1 MEKIV
6 LDEKLIE
13 QKRIELSELIH
24 GMRVPEVWAVLGQI
38 VISLTAE
45 LQERDES
52 FGQYVQDWLQN
63 LEKQVD
69 GFLKEMREET
79 DKAKIRLN

>member
-13 QKRIELSELIH
+13 QKRIELSELLN

-45 LQERDES
+45 LQEQDKS
-52 FGQYVQDWLQN
+52 FGDAVLGWLGN
-63 LEKQVD
+63 LETQVE
-69 GFLKEMREET
+69 GLLKEMREET

>member
-13 QKRIELSELIH
+13 QKRIELGELIH

>member
-13 QKRIELSELIH
+13 QKRIELSELLD

-52 FGQYVQDWLQN
+52 FGQYMQDWLQN

>member
-1 MEKIV
+1 MENIV

>member
-13 QKRIELSELIH
+13 QKRIELSELLN

-45 LQERDES
+45 LQEQDES
-52 FGQYVQDWLQN
+52 FGDAVLGWLGN
-63 LEKQVD
+63 LETQVE
-69 GFLKEMREET
+69 GLLKEMREET

>member
-13 QKRIELSELIH
+13 QKRIELSELLN
-24 GMRVPEVWAVLGQI
+24 GMRVPEVWAVLGQM

-45 LQERDES
+45 LQEQDDS
-52 FGQYVQDWLQN
+52 FGDAVLGWLGN
-63 LEKQVD
+63 LETQVE
-69 GFLKEMREET
+69 GLLKEMREET

>member
-13 QKRIELSELIH
+13 QKRVKMSELLN

-45 LQERDES
+45 LQEQDDS
-52 FGQYVQDWLQN
+52 FGDAVLGWLGN
-63 LEKQVD
+63 LETQVE
-69 GFLKEMREET
+69 GLLKEMREET

>member
-13 QKRIELSELIH
+13 QKRIELSELLN
-24 GMRVPEVWAVLGQI
+24 GMRVPEVWAILGQI

-45 LQERDES
+45 LQEQDES
-52 FGQYVQDWLQN
+52 FGDAVLGWLGN
-63 LEKQVD
+63 LETQVE
-69 GFLKEMREET
+69 GLLKEMREET

>member
-13 QKRIELSELIH
+13 QKRIELSELLN
-24 GMRVPEVWAVLGQI
+24 GMRVPEVWAVLGQM

-45 LQERDES
+45 LQEQDDS
-52 FGQYVQDWLQN
+52 FGQHVLGWLQN

-79 DKAKIRLN
+79 DNEKLLQN

>member
-13 QKRIELSELIH
+13 QKRIELSELLN
-24 GMRVPEVWAVLGQI
+24 GMRVPEVWAIIGQI

-45 LQERDES
+45 LQEQDES
-52 FGQYVQDWLQN
+52 FGDAVLGWLGN
-63 LEKQVD
+63 LETQVE
-69 GFLKEMREET
+69 GLLKEMREET

>member
-13 QKRIELSELIH
+13 QKRIELSELLN

-45 LQERDES
+45 LQEQDES
-52 FGQYVQDWLQN
+52 FGDAVLGWLGN
-63 LEKQVD
+63 LETQVE
-69 GFLKEMREET
+69 GLLKEMREET
-79 DKAKIRLN
+79 NKAKIRLN

>member
-13 QKRIELSELIH
+13 QKRIELSELLN
-24 GMRVPEVWAVLGQI
+24 GMRVPEVWAIIGQI

-45 LQERDES
+45 LQERDDS
-52 FGQYVQDWLQN
+52 FGDAVLGWLGN
-63 LEKQVD
+63 LETQVE
-69 GFLKEMREET
+69 GLLKEMREET

>member
-13 QKRIELSELIH
+13 QKRIELSELLN
-24 GMRVPEVWAVLGQI
+24 GMRVPEVWAIIGQI

-45 LQERDES
+45 LQEQDDS
-52 FGQYVQDWLQN
+52 FGEAVLGWLGN
-63 LEKQVD
+63 LETQVE
-69 GFLKEMREET
+69 GLLKEMREET

>member
-13 QKRIELSELIH
+13 QKRIELSELLN
-24 GMRVPEVWAVLGQI
+24 GMRVPEMWAVLGQI

-45 LQERDES
+45 LQEQDES
-52 FGQYVQDWLQN
+52 FGDAVLGWLGN
-63 LEKQVD
+63 LETQVE
-69 GFLKEMREET
+69 GLLKEMREET

>member
-13 QKRIELSELIH
+13 QKRIELSELIN

>member
-13 QKRIELSELIH
+13 QKRIELSELLN
-24 GMRVPEVWAVLGQI
+24 GMRVPEVWAVLGQM

-45 LQERDES
+45 LQEQDES
-52 FGQYVQDWLQN
+52 FGDAVLGWLGN
-63 LEKQVD
+63 LETQVE
-69 GFLKEMREET
+69 GLLKEMREET

>member
-13 QKRIELSELIH
+13 QKRIELSELLN

-45 LQERDES
+45 LQEQDES
-52 FGQYVQDWLQN
+52 FGDAVLGWLGN
-63 LEKQVD
+63 LETQVE
-69 GFLKEMREET
+69 GLLKEMREET
-79 DKAKIRLN
+79 DKAKISLN

>member
-1 MEKIV
+1 MEKVV
-6 LDEKLIE
+6 LDEKLIDE
-13 QKRIELSELIH
+13 KRLEMSKLLN

-45 LQERDES
+45 LQEQDDS
-52 FGQYVQDWLQN
+52 FGDAVLGWLGN
-63 LEKQVD
+63 LETQVE
-69 GFLKEMREET
+69 GLLKEMREET

>member
-1 MEKIV
+1 MEKIE

-13 QKRIELSELIH
+13 QKRIELSELIN